1 VHEIQ
6 GAKMSTIP
14 HFDDVVD
21 AAGSLTIE
29 EQEALIE
36 ILRRRIIE
44 KNRRQIAK
52 DIKDSQREFSE
63 GKCQIVTPGQCIDE
77 IMR

>member
-1 VHEIQ
+1 
-6 GAKMSTIP
+6 MSTIP

-21 AAGSLTIE
+21 AAGNLSTD

-36 ILRRRIIE
+36 ILQHRIIE

-52 DIKDSQREFSE
+52 DIEKSKQEFSE
-63 GKCQIVTPGQCIDE
+63 GKCQVVTPGQCIDE